1 MNNGTLLSQEL
12 PDPAPPEI
20 LALFQPQPARMAST
34 ATSALFP
41 SNDAALEKPKRTKS
55 HRSGCT
61 GNAATKKPKK
71 ERKNC
76 RRSSTTAQTTTE
88 QPVVEALRAPLPMAS
103 VPNMS
108 VSNEAIACTIVDVLN
123 AVRDSFDN
131 MIAPA
136 MEGSVDT
143 LESRLRVRMLRFM
156 TLNYVKQ
163 KVEEKQPRTISCD
176 DIAKIMS
183 DSLRR
188 LNVEVTIS

>member
-1 MNNGTLLSQEL
+1 
-12 PDPAPPEI
+12 
-20 LALFQPQPARMAST
+20 MA
-34 ATSALFP
+34 
-41 SNDAALEKPKRTKS
+41 N
-55 HRSGCT
+55 
-61 GNAATKKPKK
+61 
-71 ERKNC
+71 
-76 RRSSTTAQTTTE
+76 
-88 QPVVEALRAPLPMAS
+88 
-103 VPNMS
+103 VPNTP
-108 VSNEAIACTIVDVLN
+108 VSNEALACTIVDVLN

-136 MEGSVDT
+136 MEGSTDT